1 MNQGKMT
8 FAQIMEFASQDSFKR
23 CVERYKGNHRVK
35 DFSCWK
41 QFLCLA
47 FGQLTHRESMSD
59 TLLCLGLNSDKLYH
73 LGIGKI
79 ASKSTLSRANETR
92 DWRIFQDFALRLI
105 DQANKLYSKEN
116 QLDMNLKGRV
126 FALDSTTVDLCLD
139 VFWWASFRSTKAAIK
154 VHTLLDLKTSLPEFI
169 VITNGDVHDVN
180 ILDELSIQK
189 NSYYVMDKA
198 YIDFKRLHKIHNEK
212 AFFVVRAKEN
222 FQGTIVKSYGSD
234 VHQGVL
240 KDTLQKLSGYQ
251 SKRNYPDNVRV
262 VEFYDIEQHKTF
274 TFLTN
279 NLKIKATTVAQLY
292 KHRWYV
298 ELFFKWIKQNL
309 KIKSFWGQNENAV
322 RIQIWVA
329 ISMYVL
335 VAIARKKLSIEH
347 SLYELLQYVSLAPF
361 EKRPLHEVFQ
371 DMKNTEHS
379 SENYIQLKINLF

>member
-8 FAQIMEFASQDSFKR
+8 FAQIMEFALQDFFKR

-79 ASKSTLSRANETR
+79 ANKSTLSRANETR

-116 QLDMNLKGRV
+116 QLDLNLKGRV
-126 FALDSTTVDLCLD
+126 FALDSTPVDLCLD

-180 ILDELSIQK
+180 VLDELSIQK
-189 NSYYVMDKA
+189 NSYYVMDRA
-198 YIDFKRLHKIHNEK
+198 NIDFKRLHKIHNEK

-222 FQGTIVKSYGSD
+222 FQGTIVKSYESD
-234 VHQGVL
+234 LHQGVL
-240 KDTLQKLSGYQ
+240 KDTLQKLSGYV
-251 SKRNYPDNVRV
+251 SPHSSTYLMMSN
-262 VEFYDIEQHKTF
+262 FYGTHF
-274 TFLTN
+274 
-279 NLKIKATTVAQLY
+279 Y
-292 KHRWYV
+292 
-298 ELFFKWIKQNL
+298 
-309 KIKSFWGQNENAV
+309 
-322 RIQIWVA
+322 
-329 ISMYVL
+329 
-335 VAIARKKLSIEH
+335 
-347 SLYELLQYVSLAPF
+347 
-361 EKRPLHEVFQ
+361 RPLSKQ
-371 DMKNTEHS
+371 STS
-379 SENYIQLKINLF
+379 SDFLVILMRRSMSANHFSGLILFAL

>member
-1 MNQGKMT
+1 MT

>member
-1 MNQGKMT
+1 MT
-8 FAQIMEFASQDSFKR
+8 FSQLMEFASQDSFKR

-116 QLDMNLKGRV
+116 QLDVELKGRI

-139 VFWWASFRSTKAAIK
+139 VFWWASFRSTKAAVK

-198 YIDFKRLHKIHNEK
+198 YIDFKRLNRIHDEK

-240 KDTLQKLSGYQ
+240 KDTLQKLNGYQ
-251 SKRNYPDNVRV
+251 SRRNYPSNVRV

-329 ISMYVL
+329 ISVYVL
-335 VAIARKKLSIEH
+335 VAIARKRLSIEH

-371 DMKNTEHS
+371 DLKISENS
-379 SENYIQLKINLF
+379 SENHIQLKINLF